1 MAQRGGHREGG
12 GGPAGRGAGRGR
24 GPDRAPRLGVVLPL
38 LLGQLLALMNGG
50 SAFYLEVLGLEKC
63 FIQEM
68 PDGIVVIGADT
79 ASRAALPAP
88 HLES

>member
-1 MAQRGGHREGG
+1 
-12 GGPAGRGAGRGR
+12 
-24 GPDRAPRLGVVLPL
+24 
-38 LLGQLLALMNGG
+38 MNGG